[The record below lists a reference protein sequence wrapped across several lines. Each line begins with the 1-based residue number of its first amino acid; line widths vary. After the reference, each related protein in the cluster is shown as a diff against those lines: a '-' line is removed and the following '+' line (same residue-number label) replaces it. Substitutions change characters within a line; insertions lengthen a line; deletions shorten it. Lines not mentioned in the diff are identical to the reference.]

1 MSDDP
6 TRLQRILD
14 QLTVLMDQ
22 LAVQTWYL
30 TDEDTYGLVNQA
42 HAQFLGRDKDELEG
56 RRLEELFPPAVA
68 EICRRSNRIVLES
81 RAAVEV
87 EEWVTDAR
95 GELRLLE
102 ITKTPSISAA
112 GTVSHIICS
121 GQDITRR
128 RAAEERRAQ
137 SEANFRTLVETLD
150 DLVLISGA
158 GDRILHANPSAVRK
172 LDYADSVLQ
181 AMTLVELHPT
191 WDKPEAARSLEE
203 LVAGTRPS
211 CRLPLRN
218 RQGGL
223 IPVETW
229 IWAGTWN
236 GQPCRFGL
244 CKDLSKEQESQQKFE
259 TLFRRNPALMA
270 INEAQTLRFVDINE
284 AFVKVLGYSR
294 EELLGRTGRE
304 LELFPDPEQ
313 QARVAEMVRTYGK
326 VEEVALHVRD
336 KAGQLHTG
344 LFAGDMVE
352 RQGCHC
358 FLTVM
363 VDITERRRAAAERE
377 RVIVELRAAMDQI
390 KTLKG
395 IVPICAKCKKIR
407 DDRGYWQQVEAYIS
421 QRTEANFSHG
431 LCPDCAE
438 TLYVQHGLGDAGGRP
453 DLSQARPWS
462 PAVPRVEDQRRAG
475 GGGVRA
481 GDRRGVHLRIGLA
494 GVGDP
499 QAQPVIRPAAAGHHL
514 QSNAACPDPG
524 LVRRRLTAHRA
535 LPATKGRQRGDSK
548 ARCVLPGLPVAA
560 RLAAHASRR
569 HRCGWAHSSRQRPRA
584 EPSVAQA

>member
-14 QLTVLMDQ
+14 QLTVMMDHM
-22 LAVQTWYL
+22 AVQTWYL

-42 HAQFLGRDKDELEG
+42 HARFLGRDKEELEG
-56 RRLEELFPPAVA
+56 RRLEEIFPPAVA
-68 EICRRSNRIVLES
+68 EVCRRSNRMVLET
-81 RAAVEV
+81 RAPVEV

-102 ITKTPSISAA
+102 IAKTPSISAA

-128 RAAEERRAQ
+128 RAAEERLAQ
-137 SEANFRTLVETLD
+137 SEANFRALVETLD

-158 GDRILHANPSAVRK
+158 EERILYANPAAIRK
-172 LDYADSVLQ
+172 LDYADEVLR
-181 AMTLVELHPT
+181 AMTLVELHPA
-191 WDKPEAARSLEE
+191 WDQPEAARSLEE
-203 LVAGTRPS
+203 LVAGTRSS
-211 CRLPLRN
+211 CRFPLRS

-223 IPVETW
+223 IPVETRLW
-229 IWAGTWN
+229 TGTWN

-244 CKDLSKEQESQQKFE
+244 CKDLSKEQESQQRFE

-270 INEAQTLRFVDINE
+270 INDAQTLQFVDINE
-284 AFVKVLGYSR
+284 SFVKALGYSR
-294 EELLGRTGRE
+294 EELLGRTSRE

-326 VEEVALHVRD
+326 VEEVELSVRD
-336 KAGQLHTG
+336 KAGQLHAG
-344 LFAGDMVE
+344 LFAGDLVE
-352 RQGCHC
+352 SQGQHY

-363 VDITERRRAAAERE
+363 VDISERRRAAEERE
-377 RVIVELRAAMDQI
+377 RVIVELRSAMDQI

-431 LCPDCAE
+431 LCPDCVE
-438 TLYVQHGLGDAGGRP
+438 TLYVHHGLGESGGP
-453 DLSQARPWS
+453 T
-462 PAVPRVEDQRRAG
+462 E
-475 GGGVRA
+475 
-481 GDRRGVHLRIGLA
+481 
-494 GVGDP
+494 
-499 QAQPVIRPAAAGHHL
+499 
-514 QSNAACPDPG
+514 
-524 LVRRRLTAHRA
+524 
-535 LPATKGRQRGDSK
+535 
-548 ARCVLPGLPVAA
+548 
-560 RLAAHASRR
+560 
-569 HRCGWAHSSRQRPRA
+569 
-584 EPSVAQA
+584 